1 MQALNDDDLS
11 HVINCTLA
19 YKVWQFLITTHEGT
33 SQVKMAKIDLL
44 RSQYENFHM
53 HDNESINDMITR
65 FTKITNGL
73 SSLGDKID
81 NDQRGLN
88 IIRALPTSWK
98 VKSTTL
104 KKLNDKEE
112 MDFMGLV
119 KNLKAHEM
127 ERKDREERDT
137 KKKKSIA
144 SNIRLPTMKI

>member
-73 SSLGDKID
+73 SFLGDKID

-88 IIRALPTSWK
+88 FK
-98 VKSTTL
+98 Y
-104 KKLNDKEE
+104 
-112 MDFMGLV
+112 
-119 KNLKAHEM
+119 H
-127 ERKDREERDT
+127 
-137 KKKKSIA
+137 
-144 SNIRLPTMKI
+144 